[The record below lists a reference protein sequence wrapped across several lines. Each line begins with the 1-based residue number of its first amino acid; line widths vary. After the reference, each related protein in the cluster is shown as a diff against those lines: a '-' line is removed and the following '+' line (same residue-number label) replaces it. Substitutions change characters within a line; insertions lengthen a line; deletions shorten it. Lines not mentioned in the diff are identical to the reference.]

1 MRLAMA
7 IFFAIAAFMPQRA
20 GAAKVAADT
29 LSIRDVFVSLQSE
42 PVEILKKTTRLDM
55 LDYWDADSVYKAVN
69 AMDGLSWI
77 EACTPEYMKVLLTPV
92 STLELRMLHRKKV
105 STVVASVYT
114 VGSSTQAEDSE
125 VRFYDDK
132 LNELDSKEFFK
143 TPELKDFFDIPKG
156 AEITMK
162 EIKDMIP
169 FPTVA
174 YSISP
179 GEDFLTARLTVGK
192 YMDVDNYKTISRY
205 LRPEIRV
212 KLK

>member
-1 MRLAMA
+1 
-7 IFFAIAAFMPQRA
+7 MPQRA

-77 EACTPEYMKVLLTPV
+77 EACTPEYMKVQLTPV
-92 STLELRMLHRKKV
+92 STLELRMLHRKKG

-132 LNELDSKEFFK
+132 LNELDSKEFSRRLNLRISL
-143 TPELKDFFDIPKG
+143 T
-156 AEITMK
+156 
-162 EIKDMIP
+162 
-169 FPTVA
+169 FPRGRK
-174 YSISP
+174 SP
-179 GEDFLTARLTVGK
+179 
-192 YMDVDNYKTISRY
+192 
-205 LRPEIRV
+205 
-212 KLK
+212 